1 MLARLSRDV
10 DACDAALPS
19 MLAQV
24 TLTLTRTPNPN
35 PSPNPSPNPH
45 PHPHQVSTG
54 GATEIGKIGAQV
66 ADTEAEASPLK
77 LKLDEFGALLTK
89 VIAAICILLWLL
101 NINHFT
107 DPQVS

>member
-1 MLARLSRDV
+1 M
-10 DACDAALPS
+10 
-19 MLAQV
+19 
-24 TLTLTRTPNPN
+24 
-35 PSPNPSPNPH
+35 
-45 PHPHQVSTG
+45 STG